1 MWVHGG
7 TSLEE
12 ANRPLRC
19 RLGVLVCCLV
29 PLLWAVQTTTVVQA
43 EPMAERGDV
52 RGRIVGGT
60 ATAPEAAPWAV
71 ALTDSAGTHFCGGA
85 LVSARE
91 VVTAAHCTLD
101 PATGA
106 ARRITDIRV
115 VLDRRDLRTRE
126 GEVIAVE
133 EVWRHSRYE
142 HFTRGYDV
150 AVLTLRSRAPAPPLK
165 LVAAEERERYRPG
178 TTGTVYGWGRT
189 AESEPTS
196 PVLRSVRVPVMSN
209 SRCSRAYPGFDPGAM
224 FCAGY
229 PDGGKDACGGDSG
242 GPFVV
247 DGRLV
252 GLVSYGSGCARPGF
266 PGVYT
271 RLSSYA
277 TKIRDVAV
285 TPVR

>member
-1 MWVHGG
+1 MRAHGG
-7 TSLEE
+7 PSRGGV
-12 ANRPLRC
+12 NRPLRR
-19 RLGVLVCCLV
+19 RLRVLVCCLV
-29 PLLWAVQTTTVVQA
+29 PLLWAVQTTAVVQA
-43 EPMAERGDV
+43 ESMTGRGDA
-52 RGRIVGGT
+52 RARIVGGT
-60 ATAPEAAPWAV
+60 VTAPEAAPWAV
-71 ALTDSAGTHFCGGA
+71 ALTDSSGAHFCGGA

-101 PATGA
+101 PTTGA
-106 ARRITDIRV
+106 ARSATDIRV
-115 VLDRRDLRTRE
+115 VLDRRDLRTRK

-133 EVWRHSRYE
+133 RVWRHSRYE
-142 HFTRGYDV
+142 HFTRGDDV
-150 AVLTLRSRAPAPPLK
+150 AVLTLRSGASAPPLK
-165 LVAAEERERYRPG
+165 LVDAGERKRYRPG

-196 PVLRSVRVPVMSN
+196 QVLRSVRVPVMSN
-209 SRCSRAYPGFDPGAM
+209 FRCSRAYPGFDRESM

-229 PDGGKDACGGDSG
+229 PEGGKDACGGDSG

-252 GLVSYGSGCARPGF
+252 GLVSYGSGCARPDF

-277 TKIRDVAV
+277 ARIRDLA
-285 TPVR
+285 R

>member
-1 MWVHGG
+1 M
-7 TSLEE
+7 
-12 ANRPLRC
+12 RRRLR
-19 RLGVLVCCLV
+19 VLVCCLV
-29 PLLWAVQTTTVVQA
+29 PLLWAVQTTDVVRA
-43 EPMAERGDV
+43 EPVADRGDV
-52 RGRIVGGT
+52 RARIVGGT

-101 PATGA
+101 PTTGA
-106 ARRITDIRV
+106 ARRPTDIRV
-115 VLDRRDLRTRE
+115 VLDRRDLRTRK

-133 EVWRHSRYE
+133 EVWRHPRYE
-142 HFTRGYDV
+142 HFTRGDDV
-150 AVLTLRSRAPAPPLK
+150 AVLTLRSRASASPLK
-165 LVAAEERERYRPG
+165 LVDAGEREGYRPG

-209 SRCSRAYPGFDPGAM
+209 SGCSRAYPGFDSDAM

-247 DGRLV
+247 GGSLV
-252 GLVSYGSGCARPGF
+252 GVVSYGSGCARPGY

-271 RLSSYA
+271 RLSSYT

-285 TPVR
+285 APVR